1 MEGWRLIAA
10 VLLGTG
16 GLILMVFAMAKD
28 RDYRGA
34 NGGHVAITG
43 AVAFTVTAVL
53 TVLVATALPASVAWS
68 LVGLVGVVVS
78 VLLLTG

>member
-10 VLLGTG
+10 VLFGTG
-16 GLILMVFAMAKD
+16 GLILVVFAMAKARD
-28 RDYRGA
+28 RRDA
-34 NGGHVAITG
+34 TGGHVAITG
-43 AVAFTVTAVL
+43 AVAFTVVTVL

-68 LVGLVGVVVS
+68 LVGMVAVLVS

>member
-10 VLLGTG
+10 VLFGTG
-16 GLILMVFAMAKD
+16 GLILMVFAMAKA

-34 NGGHVAITG
+34 TGGHIAITG
-43 AVAFTVTAVL
+43 AVAFTLTAVL
-53 TVLVATALPASVAWS
+53 TVLVLTALPASVAWS
-68 LVGLVGVVVS
+68 LVGFVGVVVS